1 LLKCFALFASKGHSS
16 PPKTLKAKES
26 QAARHLPE
34 VKFNKWEV
42 EVEVPG

>member
-1 LLKCFALFASKGHSS
+1 MLCALPFASKGHSHSS

-34 VKFNKWEV
+34 IKFKKR
-42 EVEVPG
+42 EVEVPVI